1 MASSPAP
8 IRFTGRR
15 RRSATTS
22 AIPIACCG
30 SSLFPDLAVRL
41 LDADAATAAR
51 VGPKAATLAQPD
63 AATAARVGPKAA
75 TLARLQR
82 AGLPV
87 PDGVCLTTDAYRRQ
101 VALASVARTAQEV
114 AGAGGPEARR
124 LALSIRLAL
133 ARAPLDPAVGA
144 ALDAAWRGVTSGA
157 GGQLAV
163 RSSALCEDTALA
175 SFA

>member
-1 MASSPAP
+1 M
-8 IRFTGRR
+8 
-15 RRSATTS
+15 TTS

-51 VGPKAATLAQPD
+51 VGPKAATLA
-63 AATAARVGPKAA
+63 
-75 TLARLQR
+75 RLQR

-87 PDGVCLTTDAYRRQ
+87 PDGVCLTADAYRRQ
-101 VALASVARTAQEV
+101 VALASVARTAREV

-163 RSSALCEDTALA
+163 RSSALCEDTVLA
-175 SFA
+175 SFAG

>member
-1 MASSPAP
+1 MSSPPSGSWLPGPWSWTASSPAP
-8 IRFTGRR
+8 IHFTGRR

-51 VGPKAATLAQPD
+51 VGPKAATL
-63 AATAARVGPKAA
+63 G
-75 TLARLQR
+75 RLQR

-87 PDGVCLTTDAYRRQ
+87 PDGVCLTADAYRRQ
-101 VALASVARTAQEV
+101 VALASVARTAREV

-133 ARAPLDPAVGA
+133 ARAPLDPAVGRSEEHTSELQSQSNLVCRLLLEKKKIKTA
-144 ALDAAWRGVTSGA
+144 RGI
-157 GGQLAV
+157 
-163 RSSALCEDTALA
+163 
-175 SFA
+175 